1 MIIITPHLQELGWLP
16 VKNHLRY
23 RDLLIMFN
31 CLNDMALGYLSTKLS
46 TRSSIHDRETRN
58 MNDLDVPIFK
68 TNSGQRTF
76 KFRATKLRNDLDC
89 KFKTIETE
97 YAFKHFCL
105 DLYSINIILYM
116 QLGYILIFNTFITL

>member
-1 MIIITPHLQELGWLP
+1 
-16 VKNHLRY
+16 
-23 RDLLIMFN
+23 MFN
-31 CLNDMALGYLSTKLS
+31 CLSNMALGYLSTKLS
-46 TRSSIHDRETRN
+46 TCSSIHDRETRN

-68 TNSGQRTF
+68 TTSGQRTF

-97 YAFKHFCL
+97 YALKHFCL

-116 QLGYILIFNTFITL
+116 

>member
-31 CLNDMALGYLSTKLS
+31 CLNDMALGYLSTKFS

-68 TNSGQRTF
+68 ANSAWAEDFQIPCN
-76 KFRATKLRNDLDC
+76 KV
-89 KFKTIETE
+89 TE
-97 YAFKHFCL
+97 RPRL
-105 DLYSINIILYM
+105 
-116 QLGYILIFNTFITL
+116 